1 MSSDVAIRVRGLTK
15 NFQIYNRPQDRLKQS
30 IWRKRRYY
38 TEFKALDN
46 VSFEVKKG
54 ETFGVVGNNGSGKS
68 TLLQI
73 ICGTL
78 ASTAGT
84 VEVNGRVAALLELG
98 AGFNPEFTGR
108 ENVYMNAAILGLS
121 RKEIEGK
128 FDDIVAFADIG
139 DFLDQPAKTYSS
151 GMYVRLAFSVAMN
164 VDPDI
169 LIVDEA
175 LAVGDAYFVHRCN
188 LRFKEM
194 QKQGK
199 TILLVTH
206 DASAVK
212 RMCQSS
218 IWLNDGAVEMIGR
231 PKEVV
236 DRYLA
241 FLFKRPVV
249 DVSQENS
256 EPMGKSAAEEHFEA
270 ATEHEL
276 SIPNMDRRTGDQAC
290 SIKGVGLYDVEMRP
304 ICSTVNDSEVM
315 LRLSFVNNELN
326 PLHPYAAGYILR
338 NYRGE
343 EIASTNSVIEQ
354 SDLGVA
360 GDRGEIVTARM
371 LIDIPILHPGS
382 YSLTPTLG
390 YINDYGDI
398 KLGDRIDNAIVF
410 EITSDWELHTMM
422 KLRSK
427 IVREELYE

>member
-1 MSSDVAIRVRGLTK
+1 MSSDIAIRVTNLSK
-15 NFQIYNRPQDRLKQS
+15 LYQIYKNPQDRLKQS
-30 IWRKRRYY
+30 IWRKKRYY
-38 TEFKALDN
+38 SEFKALND

-54 ETFGVVGNNGSGKS
+54 ETFGIVGKNGSGKS
-68 TLLQI
+68 TLLQV

-78 ASTAGT
+78 APTHGS

-121 RKEIEGK
+121 RKEIDER
-128 FDDIVAFADIG
+128 FDEIVAFANIG

-188 LRFKEM
+188 LRFREM

-212 RMCQSS
+212 RMCQNT
-218 IWLNDGAVEMIGR
+218 IWLNDGAVAMRGKPE
-231 PKEVV
+231 EVV
-236 DRYLA
+236 DHYLA
-241 FLFKRPVV
+241 FLFERPVV
-249 DVSQENS
+249 DINQDESDS
-256 EPMGKSAAEEHFEA
+256 SDDI
-270 ATEHEL
+270 ATENHSKEFGAHE
-276 SIPNMDRRTGDQAC
+276 SVIPNMDRRTGDQAC
-290 SIKGVGLYDVEMRP
+290 SIKGVALYDVDSMP
-304 ICSTVNDSEVM
+304 ISSTVNDTQVL
-315 LRLSFVNNELN
+315 LRFSFVNNHLN
-326 PLHPYAAGYILR
+326 AGQAYAAGYILR

-354 SDLGVA
+354 SEIGFA
-360 GDRGEIVTARM
+360 GESGEIVTLRM
-371 LIDIPILHPGS
+371 VIDIPVLHPGS

-390 YINDYGDI
+390 YIDEHGEI
-398 KLGDRIDNAIVF
+398 KLGDRIDNAVVF
-410 EITSDWELHTMM
+410 EITSEWEMHTMM
-422 KLRSK
+422 KLKSS
-427 IVREELYE
+427 IIREGGVI